1 MEPER
6 WREASRI
13 LESVLERDPARRA
26 AYLND
31 VCAHDAEL
39 RREVESLLVASEQ
52 AGSLLDLPAMEMAAP
67 LFVNDS
73 IQSMLGQ
80 SIRRYKIIS
89 GLGAGGMGEV
99 YLAHDTRLGRK
110 IALKLLPTHLTTDK
124 DRLRRFEQEAHAAST
139 LSHPNVCVIH
149 EVGESEN
156 GRHYIAMEL
165 VDGVTLRQHMSGA
178 ALKLTEA
185 LDIAIQVA
193 SALAAAHAAGV
204 VHRDIKPENI
214 MLRRDGI
221 IKVLDFGLAK
231 LSEQWQTVESQVATR
246 LLEQTETGVVMG
258 TTTYMSPEQ
267 ARGQAVDARTDIWS
281 LGVVLYE
288 MIAGCP
294 PFAGDTASDL
304 IAAILKTEP
313 PPLPYFAPEVPSE
326 LEYVSRKALH
336 KEREARHQTIG
347 QLLNDLKEI
356 KQELEF
362 QAKLER
368 SAQPT
373 TRDRR
378 NTSRDS
384 GQADLQTTQFELVHS
399 DGEAPARNSSELPSR
414 DTSFRSRS
422 SVEYL
427 GGKVRRHKLGA
438 VVGLAVLLGVLGALA
453 YGIYRFGARHES
465 NAHFQKVKFTRL
477 TTVGNAIEATVSPD
491 GKFIAYIQRE
501 NGKYSL
507 WTKAVATGSALQIV
521 QHAEGLGMAYLRFS
535 PDGNYLYYSAEEKRG
550 PDVLYQIPVLGGTA
564 KKMLAQGLTSARLPE
579 GNINQPADDTR
590 FRADTPITFSPDGK
604 QFAFV
609 SFTGDPGGSQ
619 LVVVNTD
626 GSGERR
632 ILASRPVREQ
642 FSGGGPSWSPDG
654 KIIAI
659 GASTGT
665 GSTPQ
670 AMVVGV
676 VFESGEVKTLSQ
688 QSWNSIGRLEWFR
701 DGSGLMLLAKEK
713 SEDKRQ
719 IWHLSYPGGE
729 ARCITNDLN
738 SYASLSL
745 MTTSHALVTIQS
757 QISSNI
763 WVAPNGDAGRARQLT
778 SRSNAD
784 EGFFGVAWTADGRIV
799 YSSTAAIN
807 HSNLWIMNGDG
818 SNPKQLTDS
827 PADDML
833 PAASP
838 DGRYIVFTS
847 NRSGKLNLWRMDPD
861 GSNLKQL
868 TNGIGI
874 ALEPD
879 FSPDGR
885 WVACIFVQ
893 SGKMT
898 LWKVPVDG
906 GSPVQLTETF
916 ANAPAVSSDGKLI
929 AHFYYDEQAERKT
942 KVVVIPSEGG
952 APVKVLDYTPAP
964 PPNVGL
970 QWSSD
975 DRSIIYQDGRQG
987 GANLWRLPLNGGPAR
1002 QLTDFKSE
1010 QIWNFYFTRDGHHLV
1025 CARGTTTSD
1034 VVMISESK

>member
-1 MEPER
+1 MNPER
-6 WREASRI
+6 WQQASRI
-13 LESVLERDPARRA
+13 LESVLERAADQRT
-26 AYLND
+26 AYLD
-31 VCAHDAEL
+31 EVCANDDGL
-39 RREVESLLVASEQ
+39 RREVESLLAASER
-52 AGSLLDLPAMEMAAP
+52 AGSLLDSPAMQMAAP

-73 IQSMLGQ
+73 VETMLGQ
-80 SIRRYKIIS
+80 SIGRYKIIAAV
-89 GLGAGGMGEV
+89 GAGGMGEV

-110 IALKLLPTHLTTDK
+110 IALKLLPTHFTTDK

-139 LSHPNVCVIH
+139 LSHSNVCVIH
-149 EVGESEN
+149 EVGETEN
-156 GRHYIAMEL
+156 GRHYIAMEY
-165 VDGVTLRQHMSGA
+165 VDGVTLRQHLAGA
-178 ALKLTEA
+178 RLKLTEA
-185 LDIAIQVA
+185 LDVAIQVA
-193 SALAAAHAAGV
+193 SALGAAHAAGI

-214 MLRRDGI
+214 MVRFDGT

-231 LSEQWQTVESQVATR
+231 LTEQPQLIDSELATR
-246 LLEQTETGVVMG
+246 ALVQTDTGMVMG
-258 TTTYMSPEQ
+258 TTAYMSPEQ
-267 ARGQAVDARTDIWS
+267 ARGLPVDARTDIWS

-288 MIAGCP
+288 MLAGRP
-294 PFAGDTASDL
+294 PFEGETASDL
-304 IAAILKTEP
+304 IAAILKTD
-313 PPLPYFAPEVPSE
+313 PLPLTFNGSEVPSE
-326 LEYVSRKALH
+326 LEHIARKALQ
-336 KEREARHQTIG
+336 KDRAARHQTAG
-347 QLLNDLKEI
+347 NLLNDLKEI

-368 SAQPT
+368 SAQPEVRDQANAK
-373 TRDRR
+373 RDRR
-378 NTSRDS
+378 Q
-384 GQADLQTTQFELVHS
+384 GKLQRTQFEPVQTDEDTQARKTSSLKYLVN
-399 DGEAPARNSSELPSR
+399 EI
-414 DTSFRSRS
+414 T
-422 SVEYL
+422 
-427 GGKVRRHKLGA
+427 RHKLGA
-438 VVGLAVLLGVLGALA
+438 FVSLASLLGIVGGLA
-453 YGIYRFGARHES
+453 YGIYRFSAPHES

-521 QHAEGLGMAYLRFS
+521 QPAEGLGMAYLRFS
-535 PDGNYLYYSAEEKRG
+535 PDGNYVYYSAEEKSG

-579 GNINQPADDTR
+579 GNINQPTDDTR

-609 SFTGDPGGSQ
+609 SYNGDPGGSQ

-626 GSGERR
+626 GRGERR

-676 VFESGEVKTLSQ
+676 AFENGEVKTLSQ

-719 IWHLSYPGGE
+719 IWQLSYPGGE
-729 ARCITNDLN
+729 AHCITNDLN

-745 MTTSHALVTIQS
+745 TADSGALVTVQS

-763 WVAPNGDAGRARQLT
+763 WVAPNGDAGGARQLT

-784 EGFFGVAWTADGRIV
+784 EGFFGAAWTPDGRIV

-807 HSNLWIMNGDG
+807 HSNVWIMNGDG

-827 PADDML
+827 GADDML
-833 PAASP
+833 PAVSP

-847 NRSGKLNLWRMDPD
+847 NRSGKLNLWRMDTD
-861 GSNLKQL
+861 GGNLKQL
-868 TNGIGI
+868 TNGM

-929 AHFYYDEQAERKT
+929 AYFYYDERAEKKT
-942 KVVVIPSEGG
+942 KVVIISSEGSS
-952 APVKVLDYTPAP
+952 PVKVLDYTPAP

-970 QWSSD
+970 QWSPD
-975 DRSIIYQDGRQG
+975 DSSIIYQDGRQG

-1002 QLTDFKSE
+1002 QVTDFKSE
-1010 QIWNFYFTRDGHHLV
+1010 QIWNFYFTRDGRQLV

-1034 VVMISESK
+1034 VVMISETR

>member
-6 WREASRI
+6 WQEASRI
-13 LESVLERDPARRA
+13 LESVLERDPPRRA
-26 AYLND
+26 AYLDD
-31 VCAHDAEL
+31 VCGNDLDL
-39 RREVESLLVASEQ
+39 RREVESLLIASEQ
-52 AGSLLDLPAMEMAAP
+52 AGSLLDSPAMEMAAP
-67 LFVNDS
+67 LFAAGPAT
-73 IQSMLGQ
+73 SMLGQ

-110 IALKLLPTHLTTDK
+110 IALKLLPAHFTTDK

-156 GRHYIAMEL
+156 GRHYIAMEF
-165 VDGVTLRQHMSGA
+165 VDGVTLRQHLAGA
-178 ALKLTEA
+178 ALKLAEA

-193 SALAAAHAAGV
+193 SALGAAHAAGV

-231 LSEQWQTVESQVATR
+231 LSEQWQTIELQAATR
-246 LLEQTETGVVMG
+246 ALEQTDTGVVMG

-313 PPLPYFAPEVPSE
+313 PPLPHSAPEVPSE
-326 LEYVSRKALH
+326 LEYVARKALQ
-336 KEREARHQTIG
+336 KEREARYQTIG
-347 QLLNDLKEI
+347 QLVNDLKEI

-368 SAQPT
+368 SAT
-373 TRDRR
+373 ARDQA
-378 NTSRDS
+378 NTARDS
-384 GQADLQTTQFELVHS
+384 GQAELQTTEFEAVHT
-399 DGEAPARNSSELPSR
+399 DGETPARKTSGLPSGV
-414 DTSFRSRS
+414 TPFRSRS
-422 SVEYL
+422 SAEYL
-427 GGKVRRHKLGA
+427 VGEVWRHKPGA
-438 VVGLAVLLGVLGALA
+438 LVGLAVLLGVFGALA
-453 YGIYRFGARHES
+453 YGIYRVAAPHES

-507 WTKAVATGSALQIV
+507 WTRAVATGSALQIV
-521 QHAEGLGMAYLRFS
+521 QHPEGLGMAYLRFS
-535 PDGNYLYYSAEEKRG
+535 PDGNYVYYSAEEKSG
-550 PDVLYQIPVLGGTA
+550 PGVLYQIPVLGGTA
-564 KKMLAQGLTSARLPE
+564 KKILAQ
-579 GNINQPADDTR
+579 
-590 FRADTPITFSPDGK
+590 ADTPITFSPDGK

-609 SFTGDPGGSQ
+609 SFTGDPEVSQ

-632 ILASRPVREQ
+632 ILASRPVGEQ

-676 VFESGEVKTLSQ
+676 AFESGEVKTLSQ
-688 QSWNSIGRLEWFR
+688 QSWKGIGRVEWFR
-701 DGSGLMLLAKEK
+701 DGSGLMLEAKEK

-719 IWHLSYPGGE
+719 IWQLSYPGGQ

-745 MTTSHALVTIQS
+745 TADSGALLTIQS
-757 QISSNI
+757 QTSSHI
-763 WVAPNGDAGRARQLT
+763 WVAPDGDAGRARQLT

-784 EGFFGVAWTADGRIV
+784 EGFFGVAWTPEGRIV

-807 HSNLWIMNGDG
+807 HSNLWIMDGDG

-827 PADDML
+827 LADDTL
-833 PAASP
+833 PAVSP

-847 NRSGKLNLWRMDPD
+847 NRSGKLNLWRMDMD
-861 GSNLKQL
+861 GGNPKQL
-868 TNGIGI
+868 TNGL

-893 SGKMT
+893 SGKLT
-898 LWKVPVDG
+898 LWKVPVYG

-916 ANAPAVSSDGKLI
+916 ANAPSVSSDGKLI
-929 AHFYYDEQAERKT
+929 AYLYYDEQAEKKT
-942 KVVVIPSEGG
+942 KVVIIPSKGG

-964 PPNVGL
+964 PPNQGL
-970 QWSSD
+970 QWTPD
-975 DRSIIYQDGRQG
+975 DGSIIYQDGRQG
-987 GANLWRLPLNGGPAR
+987 GANLWRLPLNGGAAR

-1010 QIWNFYFTRDGHHLV
+1010 QIWNFYFTRDGRQLV